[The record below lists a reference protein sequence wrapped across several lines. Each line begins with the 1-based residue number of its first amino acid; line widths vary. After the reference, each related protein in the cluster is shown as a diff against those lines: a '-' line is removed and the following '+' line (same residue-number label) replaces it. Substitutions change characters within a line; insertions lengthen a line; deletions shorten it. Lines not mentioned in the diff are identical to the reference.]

1 MTNAK
6 DEAFPTDNSKVNA
19 PVTSSIEE
27 CISGINSPKN
37 WRITTVA
44 FLDKDFYNKC
54 KKAGMT
60 PAQIVEAMKKAPH
73 VSGYVWVSRDGLAK
87 SQ

>member
-1 MTNAK
+1 MTSAK

-27 CISGINSPKN
+27 CKKGINSPTN

-60 PAQIVEAMKKAPH
+60 PAQIVEGMKNADH
-73 VSGYVWVSRDGLAK
+73 VKGWVWVSRDGLAK